1 MIKNILFLLFLFPLQ
16 GLAIELKCDFEEVYM
31 DGSMQNGFLYIKEDL
46 ARYEYT
52 DPQLFSLIKRSEKF
66 YIKRND
72 KPEIV
77 SEVKENTALVNTII
91 NLISDFPNIEQS
103 FQIDEHEIYFEPSNI
118 DDFIKRI
125 SIKSDQRNLSIYFN
139 DCENTLIDKKLFEI
153 F

>member
-72 KPEIV
+72 KTEIV
-77 SEVKENTALVNTII
+77 SEVKENTELVNTVI
-91 NLISDFPNIEQS
+91 NVISDFPNIEQR
-103 FQIDEHEIYFEPSNI
+103 FQIDEYKIYFEPSKK

-125 SIKSDQRNLSIYFN
+125 SIKSDQRNLSVYFN